1 MNVVNAADKE
11 QIALV
16 HSLLNNKFGQIYAD
30 IWKVGVNLS
39 LRISDLL
46 SLKYTDFNLQDR
58 TLNLGS
64 THETEQIPR

>member
-1 MNVVNAADKE
+1 MNIVNAADKE

-16 HSLLNNKFGQIYAD
+16 HALLNSKFGEIYAD

-46 SLKYTDFNLQDR
+46 RIQSKIISRFNELK
-58 TLNLGS
+58 
-64 THETEQIPR
+64 

>member
-1 MNVVNAADKE
+1 MNIVDAADKQ

-16 HSLLNNKFGQIYAD
+16 HALLHSKFGEIYAD

-46 SLKYTDFNLQDR
+46 NRES
-58 TLNLGS
+58 
-64 THETEQIPR
+64 H

>member
-1 MNVVNAADKE
+1 MNIVDAADKQ

-16 HSLLNNKFGQIYAD
+16 HALLHSKFGEIYAD

-46 SLKYTDFNLQDR
+46 SLKYTDFNLKDR
-58 TLNLGS
+58 TLIVLY
-64 THETEQIPR
+64 TKIII

>member
-1 MNVVNAADKE
+1 MNIVDAANKE

-16 HSLLNNKFGQIYAD
+16 HALLNSKFGQIYAD

-46 SLKYTDFNLQDR
+46 SL
-58 TLNLGS
+58 
-64 THETEQIPR
+64 